1 MWGLLLVVGLK
12 LLAVN
17 EKHNLCLFDPNRRY
31 QHHAKRKVDQI
42 GQSGTIK
49 DRNRVKLDRGP
60 SAVVI
65 IWQLI
70 SELTLGC
77 QELISALKPGCQIA
91 HLYTVRKVG
100 EIIRFQR
107 LMKIMTRMRMSY
119 TPRANRRSVSVVDQ
133 STRACHLEMSLVLSI
148 IHSLMLNGI
157 ISSFIS

>member
-1 MWGLLLVVGLK
+1 MLYCFSLCMWGLLLVVGLK

-17 EKHNLCLFDPNRRY
+17 QKHNLCVFDPNRRY

-60 SAVVI
+60 SAVVM

-91 HLYTVRKVG
+91 HLFTVRKVG
-100 EIIRFQR
+100 EIIR
-107 LMKIMTRMRMSY
+107 L
-119 TPRANRRSVSVVDQ
+119 
-133 STRACHLEMSLVLSI
+133 
-148 IHSLMLNGI
+148 
-157 ISSFIS
+157 